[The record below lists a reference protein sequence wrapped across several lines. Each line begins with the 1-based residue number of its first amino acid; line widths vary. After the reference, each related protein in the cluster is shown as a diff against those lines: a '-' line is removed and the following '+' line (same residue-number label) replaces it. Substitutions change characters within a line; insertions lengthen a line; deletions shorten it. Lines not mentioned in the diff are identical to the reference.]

1 MSLLCST
8 MHRRAKTIGSAQ
20 ESIQRSAGHHAGALH
35 LHTQRTG
42 AGRLVT
48 AAASPARFWPCGA
61 GAGGTR
67 NIAGTNKYHVELERE
82 LADMHGK
89 EAALVFQSCYVAND
103 TTLSTVMDFFNDE
116 PDEQGGGGGAGFQVF
131 SDAHNHASMIQGMRH
146 AKNAERIVYPHN
158 DVAALEKLL
167 HDAWECEPDRPRVIA
182 FESVNSMEGTIS
194 PTVEIAAL
202 ARRYGALTFIDE
214 VHAVGM
220 YGATGAGIAEREP
233 GAAVAL
239 AADAQCG
246 LAEAFAVGRGGQAAA
261 ALADAQVVTGPQ
273 AAGAADVRVGRAA
286 GRLVVFI
293 AGFLQIFC
301 CV

>member
-1 MSLLCST
+1 MGQ
-8 MHRRAKTIGSAQ
+8 HRGVLEAMKSVVD
-20 ESIQRSAGHHAGALH
+20 E
-35 LHTQRTG
+35 
-42 AGRLVT
+42 
-48 AAASPARFWPCGA
+48 CGA

-103 TTLSTVMDFFNDE
+103 TTLSTVMDFFDSDE
-116 PDEQGGGGGAGFQVF
+116 ELGGAGFQVF

-146 AKNAERIVYPHN
+146 AKNAERIIYPHN

-167 HDAWECEPDRPRVIA
+167 REAWEREPDRPRMIA

-202 ARRYGALTFIDE
+202 ARKYGALTFIDE

-220 YGATGAGIAEREP
+220 YGATGAGIAERDGISHHMDIITGTLGKAFGVGGGYIAGSAELVD
-233 GAAVAL
+233 AVRLSASGFIFTT
-239 AADAQCG
+239 AMPP
-246 LAEAFAVGRGGQAAA
+246 AVAA
-261 ALADAQVVTGPQ
+261 ALESSNTC
-273 AAGAADVRVGRAA
+273 AAHRTSEFACIEMPVS
-286 GRLVVFI
+286 
-293 AGFLQIFC
+293 C
-301 CV
+301 STC